1 MSQSVAAECI
11 YALPRGGKKIEGPSS
26 RFAEVVISCWQ
37 NSRAGTRVV
46 SVDDKTITA
55 QGVFHDLERNVAV
68 TYESRRRITDS
79 KGNRFNDDMITMTGN
94 AACSIALRNA
104 VLKGVPKAFW
114 AQIYERARHAVIGDV
129 KSLVQSRQQAIEL
142 FGKMGVTP
150 EMVFHALGI
159 QGIEDIDGDMLITLR
174 ATYSSLKNGEA
185 TLEEVFGSSESAR
198 IDELAKALNWNTARI
213 AMMRGQYKGR
223 VQEMIAYLEAEV
235 EKLKPA
241 SNTKAEAKAETKAEP
256 ADATQADPSE
266 EVIAGE
272 VIHEAKESPLQGF
285 QF

>member
-1 MSQSVAAECI
+1 EVMDAEVSGETTLAILSRGEIDVQIATAKKYPRSVAKFTRECTELVTMSQSVAAECI

-159 QGIEDIDGDMLITLR
+159 QGI
-174 ATYSSLKNGEA
+174 
-185 TLEEVFGSSESAR
+185 
-198 IDELAKALNWNTARI
+198 
-213 AMMRGQYKGR
+213 
-223 VQEMIAYLEAEV
+223 
-235 EKLKPA
+235 
-241 SNTKAEAKAETKAEP
+241 
-256 ADATQADPSE
+256 
-266 EVIAGE
+266 
-272 VIHEAKESPLQGF
+272 
-285 QF
+285 